1 LGRDIYIAYYC
12 ANSLNL
18 RWGTDMNDRPWRDSQ
33 GHTLADFVR
42 PSVAV
47 DTAALSLDPDLG
59 LVVLEVHR
67 PDGPG
72 WALPGTFL
80 HERETLAHAVDR
92 SLREKANVRG
102 LQPRQLH
109 VFDDPD
115 RDERGWVLS
124 VAHVEVVRLD
134 RLASRFVETTRLMPA
149 AAPGRLSFDHRII
162 IERAVEDLRLRYRGE
177 PDPDRLLGDEFT
189 LRELRLAH
197 EAIAGEELKRDAFR
211 RTMKLHLDETGMAI
225 TAGRGRPAELFR
237 RGRKAQSRRR

>member
-1 LGRDIYIAYYC
+1 
-12 ANSLNL
+12 
-18 RWGTDMNDRPWRDSQ
+18 MNDRPWRDSQ
-33 GHTLADFVR
+33 GRTLADFVR

-47 DTAALSLDPDLG
+47 DTAVLSLDVDLG
-59 LVVLEVHR
+59 LVVLEVRR
-67 PDGPG
+67 PHGPG

-80 HERETLAHAVDR
+80 HERETLADAVDR
-92 SLREKANVRG
+92 SLRQKANVRG

-134 RLASRFVETTRLMPA
+134 RLASRFGETTRLIPA
-149 AAPGRLSFDHRII
+149 GAPGRLSFDHRII
-162 IERAVEDLRLRYRGE
+162 IERAVEDLRVRYRGE

-197 EAIAGEELKRDAFR
+197 EAVAGEELQRDAFR
-211 RTMKLHLDETGMAI
+211 RTMEPQLVATDTTI
-225 TAGRGRPAELFR
+225 TAGRGRPAEVFR
-237 RGRKAQSRRR
+237 RRQTA